1 MPEVGA
7 PDAAAPALPIGARGR
22 NSVGWPGMLCLIA
35 TESSLFA
42 YLLFS
47 YYYMALQHGPAWLPE
62 RHPSLTLALP
72 NTVVLLASSGFVW
85 WGEEGVKHARRGQH
99 LLGLGIGILLGVTF
113 LVVQGFEWKAKTY
126 GLATSSYG
134 SLYFTTTGFHMAH
147 VVVGVLVLMVVFLW
161 SVLGYFSPRHHARMT
176 IASIYWHF
184 VDVVWLFVFTTY
196 YLSPYVLP

>member
-1 MPEVGA
+1 M
-7 PDAAAPALPIGARGR
+7 PDAATALPALPIGARGR

-47 YYYMALQHGPAWLPE
+47 YFYMALQHGPEWLPE
-62 RHPSLTLALP
+62 RHPSIALAGP
-72 NTVVLLASSGFVW
+72 NTLILLASSAAVW
-85 WGEEGVKHARRGQH
+85 WGENGVKHARRGQH
-99 LLGLGIGILLGVTF
+99 LIGLGVGILLGVTF

-126 GLATSSYG
+126 GLDTSSYG
-134 SLYFTTTGFHMAH
+134 SLYFTITGFHMAH
-147 VVVGVLVLMVVFLW
+147 VVVGVLVLATVFLW

-184 VDVVWLFVFTTY
+184 VDVVWLFVFATF
-196 YLSPYVLP
+196 YLSPWVLT